1 MNLHGFTS
9 AHAQLDE
16 VNLHYVTGGTGP
28 VLVLLHGGFQTWRAW
43 RQIMPTLAEHF
54 TIVAPDLRGI
64 GDSSHPKEGYDQR
77 TVAHDIGLLLDQ
89 LGHSEVFVAGHD
101 LGSAI
106 TVALAAEQ
114 PQRVLRFAFM
124 EYLLCGFGFEEALV
138 PRPDNRSLWFAAL
151 NMVPEVPEMLV
162 RGHEREYLGYL
173 MRKALTANPDAIAE
187 EDFEEYVRCYAAPDG
202 WRPLAE
208 LFRATWTNAELN
220 RKYAERRLTIPALA
234 IGGEYSAGS
243 YVGDSLKA
251 LADDVTS
258 EVLPATGHWLL
269 EEQPQMV
276 AQKLID
282 FFRA

>member
-9 AHAQLDE
+9 AQAQLDD

-28 VLVLLHGGFQTWRAW
+28 VLVLLHGGFQTWRTW

-54 TIVAPDLRGI
+54 TLVAPDLRGI
-64 GDSSHPKEGYDQR
+64 GDSSHPQEGYDQR
-77 TVAHDIGLLLDQ
+77 TLAN
-89 LGHSEVFVAGHD
+89 D
-101 LGSAI
+101 LGSAV

-151 NMVPEVPEMLV
+151 NMVPEVPEMLI

-208 LFRATWTNAELN
+208 LFRATWTNAEIN
-220 RKYAERRLTIPALA
+220 RKYAERRLTMPALA
-234 IGGEYSAGS
+234 LGGEYSAGS

-251 LADDVTS
+251 LADNVTT
-258 EVLPATGHWLL
+258 EVLPATGHWLP
-269 EEQPQMV
+269 EERPQVV